1 MPAFGLCKTI
11 YSVSGTR
18 VYTLLR
24 GYREIKEKH
33 EVKKVV

>member
-1 MPAFGLCKTI
+1 MPAFGLRKTI

-24 GYREIKEKH
+24 VYREIKKKH
-33 EVKKVV
+33 ESK